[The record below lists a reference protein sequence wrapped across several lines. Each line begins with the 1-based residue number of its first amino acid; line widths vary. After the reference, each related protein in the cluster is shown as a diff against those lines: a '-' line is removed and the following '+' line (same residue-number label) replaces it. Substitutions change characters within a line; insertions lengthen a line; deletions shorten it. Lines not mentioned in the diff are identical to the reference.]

1 MKKTQKKNTQRYNAG
16 GNIKGKDEAHL
27 RYLVEEILKVC
38 KDGKSAR
45 FYAQVAAALPDGV
58 IFQFLSEIRQ
68 DDTIDNR
75 GAVFTTKVKR
85 YLESR
90 GSRGGSLTR
99 QGQRRE
105 ETEWPIANL

>member
-1 MKKTQKKNTQRYNAG
+1 M
-16 GNIKGKDEAHL
+16 KGKDAAHL

-38 KDGKSAR
+38 RDGKSAR
-45 FYAQVAAALPDGV
+45 FYGQVAAALPDGV

-68 DDTIDNR
+68 DETIDNR

-90 GSRGGSLTR
+90 ASKGGALAR
-99 QGQRRE
+99 QG
-105 ETEWPIANL
+105 